1 VADGAQEH
9 PSASVCDEGGVAISP
24 KSANTS
30 ERKLFRSLCDLIN
43 KGAIRTLASMF
54 SQKFKLPGIFVA
66 FFITAAFA
74 FGAGGDAS
82 VPPILP
88 KQFAGWQM
96 QGQAQASKAPEA
108 ADPTNAAL
116 LREYGFTDFESA
128 EYKSDDGRTLKIRA
142 ARFGDASGAFGA
154 YTFYLQPEMAREQI
168 GDQAASDGRRVLFY
182 RGHILVEAV
191 FSQMS
196 VMSAAGLRELAG
208 DLPHP
213 PGNSGNLPPILA
225 FMPHHG
231 YQTNT
236 EKYAEGP
243 IALSAIGSPL
253 PTGLVDFGTN
263 PEVALG
269 QYSTPSGQATLM
281 LIEYPTPALA
291 IEHLR
296 RIDAANHAAQPQ
308 PGVEAVEN
316 VGPFFDK
323 RTGPIVAIAA
333 GSISQSDA
341 QTLLGAVNY
350 EASVTWNENTYF
362 DKKNN
367 IANLLV
373 NIILLC
379 IIVGA
384 ISLAAG
390 VAFGGARVLFRR
402 YFPGH
407 DDDDDFIALDLS
419 EPPSQLSATTDRSD
433 RR

>member
-1 VADGAQEH
+1 MRFSRAILTVGIVAAIAATGL
-9 PSASVCDEGGVAISP
+9 ASSP
-24 KSANTS
+24 KSETS
-30 ERKLFRSLCDLIN
+30 
-43 KGAIRTLASMF
+43 T
-54 SQKFKLPGIFVA
+54 
-66 FFITAAFA
+66 
-74 FGAGGDAS
+74 
-82 VPPILP
+82 PPILP

-96 QGQAQASKAPEA
+96 QGQAVASQDAAA
-108 ADPTNAAL
+108 ADPTNATL
-116 LREYGFTDFESA
+116 LKEYGFTDFESA
-128 EYKSDDGRTLKIRA
+128 AYKSDDGRTLKIRA
-142 ARFGDASGAFGA
+142 ARFTDASGAFGA
-154 YTFYLQPEMAREQI
+154 YTFYLQPEMAREQV
-168 GDQAASDGRRVLFY
+168 GDQAASSDRRVLFY
-182 RGHILVEAV
+182 RGHILVDAV
-191 FSQMS
+191 FSQIS
-196 VMSAAGLRELAG
+196 VMSAAALRELAG
-208 DLPHP
+208 DLPRA
-213 PGNSGNLPPILA
+213 PGNSGNLPPVLA

-243 IALSAIGSPL
+243 VALSAIASPL
-253 PTGLVDFGTN
+253 PGSLVDFGTN

-308 PGVEAVEN
+308 AGVEAVER

-323 RTGPIVAIAA
+323 RTGPIIAIAS
-333 GSISQSDA
+333 GVISQDDA

-367 IANLLV
+367 IANLLL

-379 IIVGA
+379 IIGGA

-402 YFPGH
+402 YFPGRG
-407 DDDDDFIALDLS
+407 DDMDFIALDLS
-419 EPPSQLSATTDRSD
+419 ESASQRSHHQQASPTDSPNRT
-433 RR
+433 

>member
-1 VADGAQEH
+1 MRFSECVVI
-9 PSASVCDEGGVAISP
+9 SAIVVS
-24 KSANTS
+24 
-30 ERKLFRSLCDLIN
+30 
-43 KGAIRTLASMF
+43 LASATF
-54 SQKFKLPGIFVA
+54 AATSGTNS
-66 FFITAAFA
+66 TA
-74 FGAGGDAS
+74 
-82 VPPILP
+82 PPILP
-88 KQFAGWQM
+88 KQFAGWQI
-96 QGQAQASKAPEA
+96 QGAAQSSKDAAA

-116 LREYGFTDFESA
+116 LKEYGFSDFETA
-128 EYKSDDGRTLKIRA
+128 TYRSDDGRTLKIRA
-142 ARFGDASGAFGA
+142 ARFADATGAFGA
-154 YTFYLQPEMAREQI
+154 YSLYLQPEMAREEV
-168 GDQAASDGRRVLFY
+168 GDQAASLDRRVLFY
-182 RGHILVEAV
+182 RGHILVDAV
-191 FSQMS
+191 FSEVS

-208 DLPHP
+208 VLPRP
-213 PGNSGNLPPILA
+213 SGNAGSLPPILA

-243 IALSAIGSPL
+243 LGLGAIASPL
-253 PTGLVDFGTN
+253 PAALVDFGAS
-263 PEVALG
+263 PEVVLG
-269 QYSTPSGQATLM
+269 QYSTSSGPATLM

-291 IEHLR
+291 AEHLR

-308 PGVEAVEN
+308 AGVEAVEN
-316 VGPFFDK
+316 IGPFFDK

-333 GSISQSDA
+333 GPLSQSDA

-390 VAFGGARVLFRR
+390 VAFGGARVLLRR
-402 YFPGH
+402 YFPGPVFGSA
-407 DDDDDFIALDLS
+407 DQTDFISLDLS
-419 EPPSQLSATTDRSD
+419 EPASPSSSPGPSSPAERSN
-433 RR
+433 RS